1 MKTTCESSS
10 VARSQGAF
18 TLIELLVVIA
28 IIAILAGML
37 LPALAK
43 AKVRA
48 QAVECMSNNRQLMIA
63 WRMYSEDNHDQF
75 LNAYGST
82 TADLPYTWMT
92 GILSLDT
99 PTADANWD
107 ATDTLMASP
116 LWQYC
121 GKNAGIFRCPADTS
135 TGKNPAGQVVPRPR
149 SRSMSL
155 WVGGNGD
162 SPSDGYRGGWS
173 LGANWKVFRSMTSM
187 LNPGPAMTFV
197 FLDER
202 QDSINDG
209 FFIVDMDSYPNMAT
223 TQVVDLPA
231 SYHDRAAG
239 FAFADGHSEIHQWK
253 DKRTMPPLSTTDLS
267 LNFASPNNPDV
278 YWMQDHS
285 TRHP

>member
-1 MKTTCESSS
+1 M
-10 VARSQGAF
+10 
-18 TLIELLVVIA
+18 
-28 IIAILAGML
+28 
-37 LPALAK
+37 
-43 AKVRA
+43 
-48 QAVECMSNNRQLMIA
+48 
-63 WRMYSEDNHDQF
+63 
-75 LNAYGST
+75 
-82 TADLPYTWMT
+82 
-92 GILSLDT
+92 
-99 PTADANWD
+99 
-107 ATDTLMASP
+107 DTLMASP